1 MKECSFEDTNIG
13 VKVILKLMLRWD
25 GKLWTCGLDLS
36 GCEQAPVVCCGER
49 HNELLGCIIWMNIL
63 TGLTTVSL

>member
-13 VKVILKLMLRWD
+13 VRVILKLMLRWD

-36 GCEQAPVVCCGER
+36 GCEQAPVVWCCE
-49 HNELLGCIIWMNIL
+49 HHELLGCIIWMNIL
-63 TGLTTVSL
+63 TGLTMVSL